1 MKLVTN
7 CNIPLQKRTL
17 KLAMENAID
26 LLFCGK
32 PDAFVAT
39 ETGVHRATITRWR
52 LHYPLFIAELN
63 RRRSEVWSNGADRLR
78 SLIPEALEVLDAEM
92 ANAESS
98 NRLKAA
104 VEVLKLATPG
114 SAVRGPI
121 DADEVIRSFVDQR
134 RESGRGTQRDS
145 LLDTMSGLKSYDR
158 HYAEVEAELYAACS
172 DVGEAE
178 KIEHP

>member
-1 MKLVTN
+1 MNATKSDTL
-7 CNIPLQKRTL
+7 LQTRTL
-17 KLAMENAID
+17 TVVQLNAID
-26 LLFCGK
+26 ALASGK
-32 PDAFVAT
+32 NDSAVA
-39 ETGVHRATITRWR
+39 EAVGAHRTTITRWR
-52 LHYPLFIAELN
+52 LYHPVFIAELN